1 MISSA
6 RWPAQASSARAAVS
20 IDSHRSG
27 IAPRAAVNADSRWLS
42 RVLVLASQLSA
53 RYQATGT
60 LAEAAKVA
68 SSVLL
73 PEPAGATTS
82 PTRCCQIRASSAST
96 RSRARDCACGIS
108 TLADTTAPDPSLTL
122 VSPRPLGLVHAS
134 FATAPL
140 ALPLTRSCLLL
151 GVAAVAQ
158 YRNSTRRFAFVKIVV
173 TKSTAGPDAGRRAPP
188 AGFEPAT

>member
-1 MISSA
+1 MSRSSASSAGLSSKVCRSSITSSA
-6 RWPAQASSARAAVS
+6 RGPSQVSRARAAVS
-20 IDSHRSG
+20 TDSHRSG
-27 IAPRAAVNADSRWLS
+27 IRPSAAANADSRWLS

-122 VSPRPLGLVHAS
+122 VSPRPLGLVHTS
-134 FATAPL
+134 VATAAL
-140 ALPLTRSCLLL
+140 APTPHTFLPITWYRRRSRS
-151 GVAAVAQ
+151 VPQQ
-158 YRNSTRRFAFVKIVV
+158 YTQNLFCQDCCDK
-173 TKSTAGPDAGRRAPP
+173 
-188 AGFEPAT
+188 